1 MKLGQAVLDLIDGS
15 FWESTSWS
23 MEDIPLG
30 FSIVSDQYGAFPQY
44 LEVGTF
50 MSDFTTPPPVRGLC
64 LWADEELRC
73 AGEVVDV
80 VKGEGM
86 NFSCV
91 VLHIQGDCT

>member
-50 MSDFTTPPPVRGLC
+50 MSDFTTPPLSWVYVC
-64 LWADEELRC
+64 
-73 AGEVVDV
+73 
-80 VKGEGM
+80 GM
-86 NFSCV
+86 MRS
-91 VLHIQGDCT
+91 LGALGR